1 MSRGPPP
8 SRLCFLSQV
17 PAQKTGVKVRFL
29 GCVTSY
35 DTGTATVQLG
45 HLYPRGTNV
54 LVAVDLRLVLET
66 MKPGIMTVG
75 EWVNVVG
82 YVVDRRR
89 VQALMM
95 WSTGPLDV
103 AEYERAAEEAM
114 AGLCKDDVLCM
125 FQGRN

>member
-8 SRLCFLSQV
+8 SKLCFLSQV

-35 DTGTATVQLG
+35 DTQTATVHLG
-45 HLYPRGTNV
+45 HVYPRGTNV
-54 LVAVDLRLVLET
+54 LVAVDLHLVLET
-66 MKPGIMTVG
+66 MKPGMTDVG

-82 YVVDRRR
+82 YVEDGR
-89 VQALMM
+89 VQALMI

-103 AEYERAAEEAM
+103 GEYERAVEEAM
-114 AGLCKDDVLCM
+114 ALG
-125 FQGRN
+125 

>member
-8 SRLCFLSQV
+8 SKLCFLSQV

-35 DTGTATVQLG
+35 DTRTATVQLG

-66 MKPGIMTVG
+66 MSPGIMTVG
-75 EWVNVVG
+75 EWINVVG
-82 YVVDRRR
+82 YVIDGRR

-114 AGLCKDDVLCM
+114 AGLCKDDGYVP
-125 FQGRN
+125 GT